1 MFSQDFIFKHFH
13 FGGLFLNTIMHMFLR
28 YYHFE
33 LSQYAVIL
41 IQCKIFSPQQEQT
54 CLIDAKY
61 QVEFSHIFS

>member
-1 MFSQDFIFKHFH
+1 
-13 FGGLFLNTIMHMFLR
+13 MFLR

-33 LSQYAVIL
+33 LSQYTVIL

-54 CLIDAKY
+54 RLIDVKY